1 MVALFTA
8 ASFMSIR
15 SIYRLIELHGGFD
28 SEIALNE
35 DLFIIF
41 EGPMIILAAGLLL
54 YPHPGRAFE
63 GRENC
68 KTLIGRKP
76 EKSSETMENK

>member
-1 MVALFTA
+1 MIALFAA
-8 ASFMSIR
+8 ASFIFIR
-15 SIYRLIELHGGFD
+15 SIYRLIELQGGFD
-28 SEIALNE
+28 SDLALNE

-63 GRENC
+63 GRENSP
-68 KTLIGRKP
+68 TLIGRKP
-76 EKSSETMENK
+76 EKSSGCIENK